1 MDDRFSSKSPH
12 RELVPERHGRN
23 LAKPSPSKA
32 QVQLS
37 RLSKSGKVL
46 ADAIPGHVKTASRH
60 SFRVGW
66 RLSAVLAVVFSL
78 AVGALYARLLTGPIS
93 FAFLVPAVQDRLNAQ
108 FDGYSLRVGGAI
120 LRLSS
125 SWGLEFRLADV
136 SVVDENNQEI
146 AKAPLASVDLSETS
160 LFKLALAP
168 SKIKLLGPKILIF
181 NVPGKGLTLTPEPT
195 TPAPSQGW
203 GASQAGLGDAW
214 QTAEAAPQSPEV
226 AGVHQLA
233 RQGLHLNEPAA
244 LGFDPAPILRRLFA
258 AIGKRGAASQA
269 LKSIGL
275 QDAVVYFANENNVS
289 TWRVADFQLNLDE
302 RGGKSIVGG
311 RLTLE
316 RNSAVWHAS
325 FTAENR
331 PTDKLYR
338 VTASVQDVVPKTI
351 WDSWPSIDALKL
363 VELPVSGEAH
373 FDIGYDGRLTGG
385 DAEIRLGAGRFF
397 APFDQKH
404 PAVVDG
410 GTLRV
415 SYDKATQA
423 IVVRPME
430 LRWEESLLT
439 LSGRVARE
447 TDPATGKSLWRAGF
461 DGRGTQ
467 LSAPQYAVAPVALDV
482 FRIEGAYDE
491 ETDSVALDRFELG
504 SRSSRLAFSGQA
516 SRVRSGGAISLVGD
530 ISPMPFSFL
539 KAIWPVFVANG
550 AREWAGTNL
559 PVAQVTGGTVAVNL
573 SADQIAALDDGG
585 DIPESAV
592 SMRMGLSGAK
602 IYHVKGLPPIET
614 QDSQLRVL
622 GRRFVYDIPGE
633 ARIELPSGK
642 IVSFTDGQL
651 LIDDLRPEF
660 PDADIRF
667 KGGGEV
673 AAVLELLDQPPLG
686 YVKAVGFKPSLVNGQ
701 MHASFEV
708 KFPLLM
714 NLKFEQMSITGK
726 SRVSDIRSGAI
737 PGGVS
742 LNGGNVNFDISEKAI
757 GANGDIRVNG
767 VPVTLVW
774 QRIFDAPP
782 EKQPTLRL
790 ASILNEKARDELGLN
805 VNHMVKGDLPVALA
819 IAMQRDGPPRV
830 MMEANLTNADLFL
843 TAIGWRKPPGQK
855 ATVAC
860 DVVRRNDNSMLFDNF
875 SMTGDGIAINGRAVM
890 NDKHRLASFSF
901 PEFSTNALTHLS
913 IAGELTSQ
921 NILKVQAKGASFDGR
936 QFFKTLLS
944 AGKIADKEP
953 APLKDEPGLDLN
965 VEIETVFGYYDTS
978 IKSVIVDAKRRGGKF
993 TYIEAAGR
1001 INGESPVAVHV
1012 DQRARDA
1019 RILSSDATDAGSAF
1033 RLVGFYGAMRGG
1045 TMSLR
1050 MNLDGSGGAD
1060 KSGTLEVRRFAV
1072 VGDQVVGRVVSQA
1085 EKEGARYKPDA
1096 RQQHAYAGDAF
1107 QFDRMVVPFSIAQ
1120 SQFQLHDAAINGPV
1134 IGATIRGRIDFAR
1147 ETLAL
1152 SGTYVPLYGF
1162 NAVLGVVPVLGD
1174 LLKGRENEGVFGIT
1188 FAVQGRTSN
1197 PDVIVNPVSVL
1208 APGFLRQI
1216 FEFEN
1221 APAQQPQQPQQ
1232 APQAQTQ
1239 DRPAAKV
1246 R

>member
-1 MDDRFSSKSPH
+1 MAIPF
-12 RELVPERHGRN
+12 
-23 LAKPSPSKA
+23 KA

-37 RLSKSGKVL
+37 RLSKGGKVL
-46 ADAIPGHVKTASRH
+46 ADAIPGSVKTASRH

-66 RLSAVLAVVFSL
+66 RLSAVFALMFSL
-78 AVGALYARLLTGPIS
+78 AVGALYAKLLTGPIS

-108 FDGYSLRVGGAI
+108 LDGYSLRVGDAI

-160 LFKLALAP
+160 LLKLALAP
-168 SKIKLLGPKILIF
+168 SQIKLLGPKILIF
-181 NVPGKGLTLTPEPT
+181 NLPGRGLTLTPET
-195 TPAPSQGW
+195 TPASGQGW
-203 GASQAGLGDAW
+203 GASQAGLGDGW
-214 QTAEAAPQSPEV
+214 QTSEIAPQSPEV

-233 RQGLHLNEPAA
+233 RQGLHLAEPRPFA
-244 LGFDPAPILRRLFA
+244 LDPEPILRRLFA
-258 AIGKRGAASQA
+258 AIGKRGASSQA

-275 QDAVVYFANENNVS
+275 QDAIVYFANENSVS
-289 TWRVADFQLNLDE
+289 TWRVADFQLNLNE
-302 RGGKSIVGG
+302 RGSKSIVDGK
-311 RLTLE
+311 LALE
-316 RNSAVWHAS
+316 RNGAVWHAS

-331 PTDKLYR
+331 PNEKRYK
-338 VTASVQDVVPKTI
+338 VTASVRDVVPKTI
-351 WDSWPSIDALKL
+351 WDSWPSLDALKL
-363 VELPVSGEAH
+363 IELPVSGDAH
-373 FDIGYDGRLTGG
+373 FDIGYDGGLTGG
-385 DAEIRLGAGRFF
+385 EAEIRLGAGRFF

-404 PAVVDG
+404 PAIIDG

-415 SYDKATQA
+415 SYDKASEA
-423 IVVRPME
+423 VIVRPME
-430 LRWEESLLT
+430 MRWDESLLT
-439 LSGRVARE
+439 VSGRIARE
-447 TDPATGKSLWRAGF
+447 TDPGTGKALWRADF
-461 DGRGTQ
+461 DGRGTR

-482 FRIEGAYDE
+482 FKIEAAYDE
-491 ETDSVALDRFELG
+491 ATDSVALNRFELG
-504 SRSSRLAFSGQA
+504 SGASRLAFSGRA
-516 SRVRSGGAISLVGD
+516 SRVRSGGPISLVGD

-539 KAIWPVFVANG
+539 KAIWPVFMANG

-573 SADQIAALDDGG
+573 SADEIAALDDGG
-585 DIPESAV
+585 DVPESGV

-602 IYHVKGLPPIET
+602 IYHIKGLPPIET
-614 QDSQLRVL
+614 RDTQLRVK
-622 GRRFVYDIPGE
+622 GRRFIYDIPGE
-633 ARIELPSGK
+633 ARIEVPSGK
-642 IVSFTDGQL
+642 VVTFTDGQL

-701 MHASFEV
+701 MQASFDV

-714 NLKFEQMSITGK
+714 DLKFEQMSITGK

-737 PGGVS
+737 PGGVAV
-742 LNGGNVNFDISEKAI
+742 NGGAVNFDISEKAI
-757 GANGDIRVNG
+757 GANGEIRVNG

-790 ASILNEKARDELGLN
+790 ASILNEKARHELGLN

-819 IAMQRDGPPRV
+819 IAMQRDGPPKI

-860 DVVRRNDNSMLFDNF
+860 DVIRRNDNSMLFDNF
-875 SMTGDGIAINGRAVM
+875 TMTGDGIAINGRAVM
-890 NDKHRLASFSF
+890 NDKHRLSSFSF
-901 PEFSTNALTHLS
+901 PDFSTNALTHLS
-913 IAGELTSQ
+913 IAGELTPQ

-936 QFFKTLLS
+936 QFFKALLS

-953 APLKDEPGLDLN
+953 PPLKDEPGLDLN
-965 VEIETVFGYYDTS
+965 VEIETVFGYYDTNV
-978 IKSVIVDAKRRGGKF
+978 KSVIVDARRRGGKF

-1001 INGESPVAVHV
+1001 LNGESPVAVHV
-1012 DQRARDA
+1012 DQRTRDA

-1050 MNLDGSGGAD
+1050 MSLDGGGGAD

-1085 EKEGARYKPDA
+1085 AKEGARYRPDA
-1096 RQQHAYAGDAF
+1096 KQPQQVYAGDVF

-1134 IGATIRGRIDFAR
+1134 IGATMRGRIDFSR
-1147 ETLAL
+1147 EILAL

-1197 PDVIVNPVSVL
+1197 PDVIVNPVSML

-1221 APAQQPQQPQQ
+1221 APAQPVQPQPQT
-1232 APQAQTQ
+1232 PQAQTQ
-1239 DRPAAKV
+1239 QRTPAKV